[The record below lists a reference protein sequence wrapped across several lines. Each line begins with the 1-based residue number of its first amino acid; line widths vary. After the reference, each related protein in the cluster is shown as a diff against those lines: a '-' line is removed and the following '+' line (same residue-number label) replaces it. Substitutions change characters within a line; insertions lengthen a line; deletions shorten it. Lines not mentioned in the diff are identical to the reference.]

1 MAEQKTSF
9 EKNAPGFAMSAVFIF
24 TPVPPK
30 LRKIKGNGSTLQI
43 GETDEPH
50 THNADD
56 GETESNF
63 DLLDKQLP

>member
-1 MAEQKTSF
+1 
-9 EKNAPGFAMSAVFIF
+9 MSAVFIF